1 MYYLYICILFITK
14 NKKMDNQKIKVV
26 EDFVWFLITDRAK
39 EVYNSGLFDG
49 SIYVLYDDGSED
61 VCDTYEYLI
70 ESLEKGL
77 EIGIEV
83 GHLV

>member
-1 MYYLYICILFITK
+1 
-14 NKKMDNQKIKVV
+14 MDNQKIKVV